1 MVDLWK
7 RVLKRKREQ
16 QLSKA
21 RESKDMA
28 EPMDIEVDARIGGVQ
43 VYSNSNF
50 EPFALVPPE
59 IRNHIFSFLDYKGVA
74 RAARVCKKWHEE
86 CDRYANSI
94 CMCSFRV
101 RRVISFLERRCG
113 KRSVYLCLQQNSTT
127 SQNLQKEKT
136 GSGCSEVEW

>member
-1 MVDLWK
+1 MSLASASRGRVRILGVALAWALALALALEMDTVDLWK

-21 RESKDMA
+21 RESKDSMA
-28 EPMDIEVDARIGGVQ
+28 EPMDIEVDARTGGVQ

-59 IRNHIFSFLDYKGVA
+59 IRNHIFSFLDYKGVG

-86 CDRYANSI
+86 CDRYGLDR
-94 CMCSFRV
+94 MH
-101 RRVISFLERRCG
+101 
-113 KRSVYLCLQQNSTT
+113 SVF
-127 SQNLQKEKT
+127 
-136 GSGCSEVEW
+136 V